1 MALRGKR
8 QSDVITNVHGVRF
21 TASEAKSFIKKMKT
35 INKRV
40 NALYKRFTRA
50 GLSAELARRL
60 AGDEISVTLNSIK
73 NKAGAI
79 SSLNAAMKKAT
90 MRRVV
95 NQNITMI
102 DNVMGILADRYGL
115 TQEQLEIID
124 DAIRGMSVTEFAKWY
139 ESNEDLVDVIF
150 DTSPVHG
157 SRIVSQDELD
167 HIAYRLEESL
177 GVII

>member
-1 MALRGKR
+1 MPLRKR
-8 QSDVITNVHGVRF
+8 KTQQNIVNVHGVVF
-21 TASEAKSFIKKMKT
+21 TPSEAKTFIKRMQAV
-35 INKRV
+35 NKRV

-79 SSLNAAMKKAT
+79 SSLKAAMRKAT
-90 MRRVV
+90 MKRVV
-95 NQNITMI
+95 DQNVVMI
-102 DNVMGILADRYGL
+102 DNIMGILADRYGL

-124 DAIRGMSVTEFAKWY
+124 DAIRSMSVTDFAKWY

-157 SRIVSQDELD
+157 LRIVSQDELD
-167 HIAYRLEESL
+167 HIAYRLKESL
-177 GVII
+177 GVVI

>member
-1 MALRGKR
+1 
-8 QSDVITNVHGVRF
+8 
-21 TASEAKSFIKKMKT
+21 
-35 INKRV
+35 
-40 NALYKRFTRA
+40 
-50 GLSAELARRL
+50 
-60 AGDEISVTLNSIK
+60 
-73 NKAGAI
+73 
-79 SSLNAAMKKAT
+79 